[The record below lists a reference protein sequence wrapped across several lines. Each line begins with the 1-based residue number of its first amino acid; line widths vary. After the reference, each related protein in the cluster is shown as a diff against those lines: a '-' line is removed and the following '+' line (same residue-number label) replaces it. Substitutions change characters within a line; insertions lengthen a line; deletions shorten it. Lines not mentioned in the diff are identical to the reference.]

1 MKIAICASEVVP
13 FAKTGGLA
21 DVTGALPFALEALG
35 HEVIIIMPGYKQI
48 RDKKA
53 VLGKNIRVYFIEDD
67 FYFGRTGLYG
77 DKKGDYKDNLK
88 RFSYYCKESLKLP
101 KEIGFTPDIIHCH
114 DWQSAL
120 IPVYLK
126 TIYAADP
133 FYRGVKTVLTIHNL
147 GYQGLFPKEEFP
159 ELGLDWKYFDMDALE
174 FFGRINLLKGGIV
187 FSDLINTVSPTYS
200 KEIQTKDLGFGLEG
214 VLVKRRNRLF
224 GVLNGLDYSIWN
236 PQSDKIIAANYSLS
250 DLGGKMEDKKQL
262 QQFCGLP
269 LNKDIPL
276 LGIVSRLAEA
286 KGFDLLAQVMDTLC
300 KMNLQIVILGTGDL
314 KYHKLLSGIANK
326 YPKVMSLHLKF
337 DDVLAH
343 KIYAGADIFL
353 MPSSYEPCGLGQLI
367 SLRYGTL
374 PVVFKTG
381 GLADTVNADHGFVFK
396 RYKKEDLMHSLKNA
410 LEAFSDKDKWNKLM
424 VNAMQCDFSWEE
436 SAREYVR
443 LYEEAGRPE

>member
-21 DVTGALPFALEALG
+21 DVTGALPFTLEALG

-48 RDKKA
+48 PDKKS
-53 VLGKNIRVYFIEDD
+53 VIGKNIRVYFIENDA
-67 FYFGRTGLYG
+67 YFGRDGLYG

-88 RFSYYCKESLKLP
+88 RFSYYCKESLKLL

-120 IPVYLK
+120 IPVYMK
-126 TIYAADP
+126 TIYANDP
-133 FYRGVKTVLTIHNL
+133 FYRGVKTVFTIHNL

-159 ELGLDWKYFDMDALE
+159 ELGLDWKYFDVDTLE
-174 FFGRINLLKGGIV
+174 FFGRVNLLKGGIV

-200 KEIQTKDLGFGLEG
+200 KEIQTKELGFGLEG
-214 VLVKRRNRLF
+214 VLTKRRNRLF
-224 GVLNGLDYSIWN
+224 GVLNGIDYSIWN
-236 PQSDKIIAANYSLS
+236 PATDKIIPAGYSLS
-250 DLGGKMEDKKQL
+250 DMNGKMEDKKQL
-262 QQFCGLP
+262 QQLCGLP

-286 KGFDLLAQVMDTLC
+286 KGFDLLAQIMDTLC
-300 KMNLQIVILGTGDL
+300 KMDLQIVILGTGDL
-314 KYHKLLSGIANK
+314 KYHKLLSDVAKK
-326 YPKVMSLHLKF
+326 YSRVMSLQLKF
-337 DDVLAH
+337 DDALAH

-367 SLRYGTL
+367 SLRYATI

-381 GLADTVNADHGFVFK
+381 GLADTVNASHGFVFK
-396 RYKKEDLMHSLKNA
+396 RYKKEDLMHSLKSA
-410 LEAFSDKDKWNKLM
+410 LKAFSDKDKWNKLM
-424 VNAMQCDFSWEE
+424 VNAMKCDFSWEE

-443 LYEEAGRPE
+443 LYEEAGKPE